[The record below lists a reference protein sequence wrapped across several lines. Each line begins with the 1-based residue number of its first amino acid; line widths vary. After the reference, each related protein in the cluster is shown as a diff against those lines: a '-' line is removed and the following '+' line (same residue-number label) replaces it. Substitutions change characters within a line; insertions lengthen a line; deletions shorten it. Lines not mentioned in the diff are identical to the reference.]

1 MKKINLKEVETVIG
15 YLAIVSVAEK
25 CGKDAYKALKATIK
39 GFKKKPAAE
48 EEITEL

>member
-1 MKKINLKEVETVIG
+1 MKNFKLKEVETVIG

-25 CGKDAYKALKATIK
+25 CGKDVYKALKATIK

-48 EEITEL
+48 EEITA

>member
-1 MKKINLKEVETVIG
+1 MKKINLKEVETVIDN
-15 YLAIVSVAEK
+15 LAIASVAEK